1 MSRKDFFQEAFMG
14 AAPDKTR
21 AMDLAEYCANNPA
34 NYNNCIVETIMEEG
48 FSGPEIDALLHS
60 INN

>member
-1 MSRKDFFQEAFMG
+1 MG